1 MLFKGGSALSEFKK
15 ITKLIVKEKKRLAKH
30 GLKTSR
36 KLEMLYNR
44 CTVLLKNVR
53 EGLAR
58 EVVESLYDK
67 GVGEIDIG
75 YPKGIAQSKGN
86 EINSNYWIYSAIIG
100 CIKEAAKEYG
110 IKVKPVNEANTY
122 KMCSLCGETNEN
134 ERIKMGL
141 FEYPRTGK
149 VINADL
155 NEAINMMKN
164 IPKSYDDRGKWLKA
178 QPVVCSGCATTSN
191 ETIKA
196 INHEPMISLEGTTFP
211 LGL

>member
-1 MLFKGGSALSEFKK
+1 VYEPTSVCLGVANLVTVAIDDGSWMLFKGGSALSEFKK
-15 ITKLIVKEKKRLAKH
+15 ITKRIVKEKKRLAKH
-30 GLKTSR
+30 GFKTSR
-36 KLEMLYNR
+36 KLEMCIIDVLS
-44 CTVLLKNVR
+44 LLKNVR

-67 GVGEIDIG
+67 GVGEIEIG

-86 EINSNYWIYSAIIG
+86 EINSNYWNYSAIIS
-100 CIKEAAKEYG
+100 CIKDAAEEYG

-134 ERIKMGL
+134 ERIKIGL
-141 FEYPRTGK
+141 FEYPYTGK

-178 QPVVCSGCATTSN
+178 QAC
-191 ETIKA
+191 
-196 INHEPMISLEGTTFP
+196 
-211 LGL
+211 GL